1 MEFWFPG
8 KIAVKGVKNGKTD
21 VSIESQ
27 FLLFTYV
34 LLIVIFFFNR
44 ISISGQIVFLP
55 VITQEL
61 VSLRWFLFVVRTCDC
76 Y

>member
-8 KIAVKGVKNGKTD
+8 KIAVKGVKNGQKD

-27 FLLFTYV
+27 FLLFRYV
-34 LLIVIFFFNR
+34 LLIVSWFFFNR
-44 ISISGQIVFLP
+44 RSISGQIVFLP

-61 VSLRWFLFVVRTCDC
+61 VSLR
-76 Y
+76 